1 MFYLFIFLPAQICAE
16 TLFSD
21 TMLVSGRVTFNNVN
35 HKSQIHGNLRGLR
48 TPPMPRFPQEKNDLI
63 KGVVRGS
70 SWFINRKGQAALCQV
85 VSEKVVFKIL

>member
-21 TMLVSGRVTFNNVN
+21 TVLVSGTVTFNNVN
-35 HKSQIHGNLRGLR
+35 HKSQIHGKSKGPTNPSNA
-48 TPPMPRFPQEKNDLI
+48 TFPPRNSRPYQGSSK
-63 KGVVRGS
+63 GS